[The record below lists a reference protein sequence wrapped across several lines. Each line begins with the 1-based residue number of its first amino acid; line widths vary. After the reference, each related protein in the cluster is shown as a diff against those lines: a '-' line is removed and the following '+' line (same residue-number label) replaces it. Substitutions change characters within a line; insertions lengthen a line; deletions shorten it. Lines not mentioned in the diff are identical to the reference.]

1 MPCRPVS
8 ITTAALLCTLPFA
21 TALAQSTGTSERAIL
36 RGDDVAIFNVVGRV
50 RVEPSQDRDVTV
62 HVTRGGRDASR
73 LAVRTSEIHGRNTFV
88 VQYPDDDVVY
98 PAEGR
103 GQRSD
108 VSMHRDGTWN
118 GEGRK
123 SRTVRVRSSG
133 RGTEAWADLVIA
145 VPAGKTVAVY
155 LAAGTLVSDN
165 VEGTIRLDVHSATVN
180 ARGHRGALL
189 VDAGSGSVSVR
200 DAQLSDLTIDVG
212 SGDVTVDNVRSTACL
227 FDTGS
232 GNVDGSVARCDR
244 LRVDVGSGDVT
255 LAAVR
260 TDDALIDT
268 GSGSVQLDMTAAP
281 ASLTVDT
288 GSGAVTVTLPDDLH
302 ADVNIE
308 TGSGRISSEF
318 PVQTA
323 RFARNTL
330 RGIIGDGGA
339 KIRVDTGSGSIAL
352 RRAEQAR

>member
-1 MPCRPVS
+1 MSFRPAS
-8 ITTAALLCTLPFA
+8 ITTAALLATLPLA
-21 TALAQSTGTSERAIL
+21 AALAQPAGTPERAIV
-36 RGDDVAIFNVVGRV
+36 RGDNVAIFNVVGRV
-50 RVEPSQDRDVTV
+50 RVEPSQGGDVTV
-62 HVTRGGRDASR
+62 NVTRGGRDASR
-73 LAVRTSEIHGRNTFV
+73 LAVRTSEIRGRNTFV

-108 VSMHRDGTWN
+108 VSMHRDGTWT

-155 LAAGTLVSDN
+155 LAAGTLVSNN
-165 VEGTIRLDVHSATVN
+165 VDGTIRLDVHSATVD

-189 VDAGSGSVSVR
+189 VDAGSGGVTVR
-200 DAQLSDLTIDVG
+200 DAQLRDLTIDVG
-212 SGDVTVDNVRSTACL
+212 SGDVSVDNVRSAACL

-232 GNVDGSVARCDR
+232 GDVNGSGARCDR

-255 LAAVR
+255 LADVR
-260 TDDALIDT
+260 ADDALVDT
-268 GSGSVQLDMTAAP
+268 GSGSVRLGMAATP

-288 GSGAVTVTLPDDLH
+288 GSGAVTVTLPDDLD
-302 ADVNIE
+302 ADVDIE
-308 TGSGRISSEF
+308 SGSGDISSEF

-330 RGIIGDGGA
+330 RGTIGNGGA
-339 KIRVDTGSGSIAL
+339 KIRVDTGSGAIAL